1 MKYAQYLRC
10 ACVLFVTAT
19 TFLPSAFA
27 SEESD
32 QLEALQRALKAPD
45 SGATS
50 AVPAK
55 KTGRTRA
62 IVFENNDSAPPPPAV
77 GAPDV
82 RNCATTSPDA
92 LGTAVGFSIQFASGK
107 ADIAESSEPLLAQI
121 AKVLSLN
128 PSACIVVEGHT
139 DISGNADMN
148 TVLSRMRAESVVKY
162 LGKSTDQ
169 TRLIPV
175 GRGSSQLL
183 KNLDP
188 RNPKNRRVV
197 FKVVA

>member
-1 MKYAQYLRC
+1 MKYSRYLRC
-10 ACVLFVTAT
+10 VCILFATTA
-19 TFLPSAFA
+19 TFLPPASA
-27 SEESD
+27 SEESE

-45 SGATS
+45 PGTNSGTP
-50 AVPAK
+50 VK

-62 IVFENNDSAPPPPAV
+62 IVFENNDSTPPPPAA
-77 GAPDV
+77 GTPDV

-92 LGTAVGFSIQFASGK
+92 PGTAVGFSIQFAAGK

>member
-1 MKYAQYLRC
+1 MVFSA
-10 ACVLFVTAT
+10 VT
-19 TFLPSAFA
+19 TFSSPAFA

-45 SGATS
+45 PGSN
-50 AVPAK
+50 AVAPVR

-62 IVFENNDSAPPPPAV
+62 IVFENNDAAPSPATD
-77 GAPDV
+77 GTPDV

-92 LGTAVGFSIQFASGK
+92 PGTAVGFSIQFASGK
-107 ADIAESSEPLLAQI
+107 ADIAESSEALLAQI
-121 AKVLSLN
+121 AKVLGLN
-128 PSACIVVEGHT
+128 PTACIVVEGHT

-162 LGKSTDQ
+162 LGKSTDP

-175 GRGSSQLL
+175 GRGSSQPL

>member
-1 MKYAQYLRC
+1 MKYFRYLP
-10 ACVLFVTAT
+10 CVGLLFAAAT
-19 TFLPSAFA
+19 VFSSPAFA

-45 SGATS
+45 SGAN
-50 AVPAK
+50 AVAPVK

-62 IVFENNDSAPPPPAV
+62 IVFENNDAAPPPPTVAT
-77 GAPDV
+77 PDV
-82 RNCATTSPDA
+82 RNCAITSPDA
-92 LGTAVGFSIQFASGK
+92 PGAAVGFSIQFASGK
-107 ADIAESSEPLLAQI
+107 ADIAASSEPLLAQI

-128 PSACIVVEGHT
+128 PTACIVVEGHT

-148 TVLSRMRAESVVKY
+148 NVLSRMRAESVVRY
-162 LGKSTDQ
+162 LGKSTDP

-175 GRGSSQLL
+175 GRGSSQPLQ
-183 KNLDP
+183 NLDP

>member
-1 MKYAQYLRC
+1 M
-10 ACVLFVTAT
+10 
-19 TFLPSAFA
+19 
-27 SEESD
+27 
-32 QLEALQRALKAPD
+32 EALQRALSVPNP
-45 SGATS
+45 GTNATT
-50 AVPAK
+50 PAK

-62 IVFENNDSAPPPPAV
+62 IVFENNDSAPPPPAAAAA
-77 GAPDV
+77 APDV

-92 LGTAVGFSIQFASGK
+92 PGTAVGFSIQFASGK

-128 PSACIVVEGHT
+128 PTACIVVEGHT

-148 TVLSRMRAESVVKY
+148 NVLSRMRAESVVKY

-169 TRLIPV
+169 ARLIPI
-175 GRGSSQLL
+175 GRGSSQPLQ
-183 KNLDP
+183 NLDP

>member
-1 MKYAQYLRC
+1 M
-10 ACVLFVTAT
+10 
-19 TFLPSAFA
+19 
-27 SEESD
+27 
-32 QLEALQRALKAPD
+32 EALQRALKAPD
-45 SGATS
+45 PGANS
-50 AVPAK
+50 VVAPAK

-62 IVFENNDSAPPPPAV
+62 IVFENNDATPPPPPAA
-77 GAPDV
+77 GTSDV

-92 LGTAVGFSIQFASGK
+92 PGTAVDFAIQFAAGK

-139 DISGNADMN
+139 DISGNVDMN

-162 LGKSTDQ
+162 LGKSIDQ

-175 GRGSSQLL
+175 GRGSSQPL